1 MNPKVTPLSMPIYA
15 EAGSNSGFVN
25 LLLDHKRELLSGLSL
40 SGLGLGFW
48 TLYSYASLIGRPE
61 LFLSSISI
69 GPSLF
74 AWVATFVFFVFVF
87 FFFVCANS
95 LVFIYLVS
103 IINAR
108 SSLRE
113 YVSRWILIC
122 LMAVFSVT
130 IMIARG
136 TNSTVLAISGGYFFC
151 LGLLVWL
158 SMFSRGGELVLINA
172 LRVNKSAFKASANVA
187 MKKRKEAKA
196 YIKAKKIFDQMISKK
211 IILWIYA
218 GSGLYLFF
226 RLLRACIFLLGVM
239 KIRFPFFLRKSL
251 LFVLLALAITLFSL
265 VTFYPAYLVYKLAN
279 ASGDDAFRAFLVAVV
294 AFQYGILPGVLY
306 YRSISKG
313 WAKIRQ
319 VAVAFLVSLFVIFAV
334 AKGVYSKLLVHT
346 ALSMGVRVDGV
357 GVYLVD
363 KKYPMELM
371 KYTSWSPEQ
380 VGGFTKVRGMI
391 AYQFSSITYLCPPDF
406 DGTEVEL
413 WANRSSECLL
423 GDKESILPFADRPQ
437 VSQ

>member
-61 LFLSSISI
+61 LFLISISI

-211 IILWIYA
+211 NHIVDI
-218 GSGLYLFF
+218 
-226 RLLRACIFLLGVM
+226 RRLGV
-239 KIRFPFFLRKSL
+239 
-251 LFVLLALAITLFSL
+251 
-265 VTFYPAYLVYKLAN
+265 
-279 ASGDDAFRAFLVAVV
+279 
-294 AFQYGILPGVLY
+294 
-306 YRSISKG
+306 
-313 WAKIRQ
+313 
-319 VAVAFLVSLFVIFAV
+319 VSF
-334 AKGVYSKLLVHT
+334 
-346 ALSMGVRVDGV
+346 
-357 GVYLVD
+357 
-363 KKYPMELM
+363 
-371 KYTSWSPEQ
+371 
-380 VGGFTKVRGMI
+380 
-391 AYQFSSITYLCPPDF
+391 FSSIKSLYFLIGCDEDPVPVF
-406 DGTEVEL
+406 FKKEL
-413 WANRSSECLL
+413 VVCAFGAGYYVVLL
-423 GDKESILPFADRPQ
+423 SNFLPGIPGL
-437 VSQ
+437 